1 LRSLIAHVQLLLL
14 SAFHLRADMTDLNQT
29 DTTLNNPKPMEEEE
43 EEDEDYAPPV
53 RPQRYIYKYHRVGT
67 GSLEKIAGPATT
79 PPTKNVEEAAMESTS
94 LSTESNPLITRM
106 AENLAEETPNIE
118 QKPPTTLTDG
128 EIHLGNSL
136 GFSNAESAEPTAIS
150 SLPTTLTEGQ
160 ALSEAAPSEEAPT
173 IAPPGNDADAGS
185 EYVSRDETLA
195 VQLTQTD
202 STSDLP
208 LEGISSEPVEQ
219 SPIVNKSSAETA
231 ASELACTEPT
241 GPLSE
246 TNNPPSIE
254 STSQEGVNEVIT
266 GLTQDGVAVVSGI
279 ISSETSQEGVNEVIT
294 GLTQDGVAVVSG
306 IISNES
312 DALQRSYEGTQK
324 VISGVTLD
332 RMEVLGGLSVVLSE
346 QQQSPEKAS
355 DISTKVAEEHVEEK
369 FNADATSVDLGASAQ
384 PSTFPQHEQFLQQ
397 ELLPHYTTEGDLLPQ
412 ELRPKRDTC
421 GAVEV
426 ICGVTNDNVTIVSGL
441 SSIYTLPESKH
452 EKQYE
457 LSSMKGIVSGITAA
471 GVEIISGL
479 AFEHTVMTASS
490 NAQTHAEDLSAPS
503 ITPLEVVSGLT
514 SDNQEVI
521 AGVAMN
527 ISRVHDINENHADIP
542 VVAVQKAPDVT
553 TDIVQSESSQVPLQ
567 LSNLPP
573 VDVPMRSDSF

>member
-1 LRSLIAHVQLLLL
+1 
-14 SAFHLRADMTDLNQT
+14 MTDLNQT

-254 STSQEGVNEVIT
+254 S
-266 GLTQDGVAVVSGI
+266 
-279 ISSETSQEGVNEVIT
+279 TSQEGVNEVIT